1 MSGSPTVVPAPLLVG
16 EGLPAF
22 EAITPAQVEAHIP
35 ELLSLL
41 NAELDSL
48 EALLLQ
54 ALAAGRLLDW
64 AEVMDPLQRLG
75 EQLRWSWGVVGH
87 LNGVCNSPELRLA
100 HASQQAAVVQF
111 GNRAGQSQILY
122 RALQTLE
129 RQHQA
134 ASPGAPGWRD
144 GTQQR
149 ILAAELRDMQL
160 RGVGLEGEVQ
170 AAFNQA
176 SQELADLSTRFSTQ
190 VLDATNGWTLTL
202 EDPAQTEGLPTSLK
216 DQLAQAAR
224 SADLLAAD
232 GSQPSSETGPWLLGL
247 DMPRYAPV
255 LKYSR
260 NRALREQLY
269 RAQVSRASGQGEAG
283 DDRATNNTPSTNT
296 PNSNH
301 QDKNDGTPAGAL
313 NNWPLI
319 ERILTLRGEQAGRLG
334 FANWAEVSLAA
345 KMADSVAS
353 VEGLLEELRAA
364 AFPVAQAELE
374 QLRQCA
380 ARHGAPEASDLQP
393 WDVSFWAEL
402 LRQESFS
409 LDSEALRPYF
419 PLPAVLEGLFAL
431 CGRLFGIRIEAA
443 DGQAPIWHPDVRFFR
458 VLEASGGAASAAD
471 QGAQPGAPQAPSAG
485 TGQPIAAF
493 YLDPYSRPGSKR
505 GGAWM
510 DECLVRSLAPDGT
523 PVLPVAYLICNQSPP
538 VGDTPSLMTFEEVET
553 LFHEFGHG
561 LQHMLT
567 TVDRPQAAGINNVE
581 WDAVELPSQFMENW
595 CYDRATLLGMARH
608 WQSGEPLPEAEF
620 AKLQAARTFMGG
632 SATLRQ
638 VHLALTDLRLHSEWS
653 PDCGESPEQLRRRIA
668 TTTTV
673 LAPID
678 TDAFLC
684 SFGHIFAGGY
694 AAGYYA
700 YKWAEVLS
708 ADAFSAFEEGGLDNE
723 SQIQTTG
730 RRFRETVLSLGGSRS
745 PAEVFEAFRGR
756 QPSTEAL
763 IRHSGLVAA

>member
-1 MSGSPTVVPAPLLVG
+1 MRG
-16 EGLPAF
+16 
-22 EAITPAQVEAHIP
+22 
-35 ELLSLL
+35 
-41 NAELDSL
+41 D
-48 EALLLQ
+48 Q
-54 ALAAGRLLDW
+54 AR
-64 AEVMDPLQRLG
+64 
-75 EQLRWSWGVVGH
+75 
-87 LNGVCNSPELRLA
+87 
-100 HASQQAAVVQF
+100 
-111 GNRAGQSQILY
+111 
-122 RALQTLE
+122 
-129 RQHQA
+129 
-134 ASPGAPGWRD
+134 
-144 GTQQR
+144 
-149 ILAAELRDMQL
+149 
-160 RGVGLEGEVQ
+160 
-170 AAFNQA
+170 
-176 SQELADLSTRFSTQ
+176 
-190 VLDATNGWTLTL
+190 
-202 EDPAQTEGLPTSLK
+202 
-216 DQLAQAAR
+216 
-224 SADLLAAD
+224 
-232 GSQPSSETGPWLLGL
+232 
-247 DMPRYAPV
+247 
-255 LKYSR
+255 
-260 NRALREQLY
+260 
-269 RAQVSRASGQGEAG
+269 
-283 DDRATNNTPSTNT
+283 
-296 PNSNH
+296 
-301 QDKNDGTPAGAL
+301 
-313 NNWPLI
+313 
-319 ERILTLRGEQAGRLG
+319 RLG

-345 KMADSVAS
+345 KMADSVTS
-353 VEGLLEELRAA
+353 VEALLEELRAA
-364 AFPVAQAELE
+364 AFPMAEAELE

-393 WDVSFWAEL
+393 WDVAFWAEV

-458 VLEASGGAASAAD
+458 VLEGSAGAASAAD
-471 QGAQPGAPQAPSAG
+471 QGAAPDKPTGSPAGA
-485 TGQPIAAF
+485 GQPLAAF
-493 YLDPYSRPGSKR
+493 YLDPFSRPGSKR

-510 DECLVRSLAPDGT
+510 DECLVRSLGPDGT

-608 WQSGEPLPEAEF
+608 WQSGAPLPEAEF

-653 PDCGESPEQLRRRIA
+653 PDCGETPEQLRRRIA
-668 TTTTV
+668 TSTTV

-678 TDAFLC
+678 ADAFLC

-708 ADAFSAFEEGGLDNE
+708 ADAFSAFEEGGLENQT
-723 SQIQTTG
+723 QIEATG
-730 RRFRETVLSLGGSRS
+730 RRFRDTVLSLGGSRS